1 MYLIYRNPKGFSMLF
16 PGASQRS
23 FYINYFPN
31 FCKNLWMIAAASIRV
46 ALPEGSRRPVL
57 LRPVMM
63 PLATAQLIGTLK

>member
-1 MYLIYRNPKGFSMLF
+1 MYLIYRNPKGFSNVISWRQSAFLL
-16 PGASQRS
+16 
-23 FYINYFPN
+23 YYFPN